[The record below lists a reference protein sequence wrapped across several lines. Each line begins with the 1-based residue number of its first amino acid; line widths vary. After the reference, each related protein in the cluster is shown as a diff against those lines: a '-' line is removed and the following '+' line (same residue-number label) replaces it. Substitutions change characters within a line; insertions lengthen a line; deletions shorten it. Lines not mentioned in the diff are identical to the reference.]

1 MGRPEPCVLFAQTF
15 VHPQLD
21 EYVDEV
27 IFGAP
32 IVITACEFLEQGA
45 SSASSA
51 VTIMGATSPPSF
63 ALEVFIQCE
72 GETRFR
78 RLCQPFLYS
87 HSSSNVL
94 EVEAVVT
101 NHLVVRGSYRS
112 LSLIIYGNTAADL
125 GQFNIEFDLDSSL
138 TTHASSPVEELEE
151 LPPLLHQRNIPFED
165 LVFSSKVLSL
175 SLPSSDICIE
185 TRRFL
190 QLIFKILDVPNLG
203 DLSNVV
209 LATVASTASSF
220 FMHDLSTAEVSSAQG
235 TQDQTR
241 NSEKPEEII
250 TEARNNLLAACKK
263 LSETS
268 WIPAEFFEECSFIEY
283 EADVVASKELV
294 DLLFKHFPFNE
305 DKPFAGLG
313 ALSKSQNVIMRLSLS
328 LLLCSGRECCFHF
341 VNGGGLEQVK
351 LLLKNEVQISLGATL
366 MVLGII
372 EQATRHSV
380 GCEGLLGWWPR
391 EDEVVPSG
399 VSEGYSLLLN
409 LLMQK
414 QRHDVASLTSY
425 ILHRLR
431 LYEIA
436 SRFEHGVLSVL
447 ESLSRSQR
455 QTTAIQDFLRS
466 TKLNLK
472 KILKLINSYGP
483 VEDPSP
489 LSCAHRLLVLGQTD
503 GVLSYKATSKLITA
517 SSCRFLACDIDSKLL
532 SLLKERGFLPL
543 LIALFASS
551 KLRAELVQA
560 LDVFLDITSSIEAIV
575 LSLLFCRSG
584 LVFLQQHPELSRAMI
599 HALKGTTDINREECI
614 PMRYAYSFVSKGF
627 FCCPQEIG
635 LNVEMH
641 LRVVN
646 AIDCLLASSPQSE
659 GFLSVLWELCALSR
673 SDFGRQALLALV
685 HFPEA
690 IKVLIE
696 ALHSAKDF
704 EAVSLENGTPLNL
717 AIFHSA
723 ADMFESIV
731 TDPTAPAMNSWIEHA
746 LDLHKA
752 LLSSSPGSNRK
763 DAPARLLEW
772 IDAGVVYHKSGAV
785 GLIIY
790 ASVLASGGDA
800 PLSTSNILV
809 PDSVDDEKLVSD
821 APNATGANGVENLLG
836 KLVSEK
842 TFEGILLRDSS
853 VAQLTTALRILA
865 FISENSDVAAALYDA
880 GAMTLIYVVLLN
892 CRLMFERS
900 SNNYDYLV
908 DDGTE
913 SNSTSDL
920 LLERNR
926 EKCFM
931 DLITPS
937 LLLLVELLRQL
948 KDSKEQ
954 HRNTKLMNAL
964 LRLHHELSPKLVA
977 SAADVSSYT
986 EIALG
991 LETVCH
997 LLASALAFWPVN
1009 AWAPGLFHTVFNEVH
1024 RSSSLALGPKEACSL
1039 LCLLNDLLPAEHAK
1053 HWKNEMPLLTA
1064 SRSLAV
1070 GSLLGLQTERGINWY
1085 LQPVHVEDLVS
1096 QLMPHL
1102 EKLAQVVLH
1111 YAVSTLTA
1119 MEDILRVLIIRIAC
1133 KRPDNA
1139 SVLVRPII
1147 TWISNHLPGP
1157 ASLSELD
1164 AYKLYKYVD
1173 FLSHLVEHPVAKP
1186 LLLNEDG
1193 LRVLVEVLQRFTD
1206 ESGKVLDMRSSMG
1219 FDLFSCCLPILKSF
1233 SLVYDSRSAAQ
1244 LPGADYKSI
1253 SISTEVSVLIA
1264 QQLFQLC
1271 QVLPVGRELF
1281 ACLSAFKEL
1290 ASRAEGQAALL
1301 DVFLRMK
1308 SSDEI
1313 VNQQAQMHE
1322 THNDVEI
1329 HTDGDWRNY
1338 PLLCGWIRLY
1348 RSIEKYGPSADII
1361 GALEALCLG
1370 ALRFC
1375 MDGMSFDE
1383 GKVAALK
1390 YFFRIPHD
1398 MNGKDGLLS
1407 EHIKYIHELPS
1418 LLLSRIEDEEL
1429 QEKSTRKT
1437 NLHKV
1442 VESAKSLSFLLQ
1454 NPIELVKVD
1463 DKISRGV
1470 PLFTSGPR
1478 HSSQLLLVSDVSS
1491 AKAENEWILGELG
1504 DKFQW
1509 ECPENLRTRLSQ
1521 TATQGKRKMSSSD
1534 GGSRHGR
1541 ENLSHDAQSILSK
1554 GQAVSVATSGSN
1566 RRDFRRKPNT
1576 SRPPSTH
1583 VDDYV
1588 ARERN
1593 VDSSTNSNVIA
1604 VPRLGSGSGRAP
1616 SIHVDEFMARQRE
1629 RHSSVPVVVGEPASQ
1644 GKGIPSMN
1652 ENLTEKSYQSKKLKV
1667 DLDDLEDINIVFDGE
1682 EFEPDDKLPFPQPD
1696 ANAQPAATVMVSE
1709 QQSPQRSVVEE
1720 TEGDTK
1726 SVTAVMFDINR
1737 NAQNDHSSRVS
1748 ASHTEKSLAR
1758 EPSITSDKKVFE
1770 RPDETCKSAGSY
1782 ASGAATVA
1790 GGSASAYFNA
1800 SPLRVQSP
1808 ADNKMQQSQHYYPPG
1823 SVHRMTNLQPGS
1835 QISLDQNILPSQPP
1849 LPPTPLLP
1857 TVSPVRSQVPDPV
1870 HASPS
1875 LFGHQVKDLQPLFHP
1890 MNHIRETG
1898 SFSFLFPYFISVQCL
1913 WIPCWFS
1920 VFQVQSEY
1928 VSNFNI
1934 VPASLPSSNPMLDTR
1949 YQRTLHSSPSA
1960 SCRPLPPLPPTPP
1973 PFPSNSSGAP
1983 PWPFYSHTPMYN
1995 QPSTSITEPLQ
2006 TSVGLSSDPL
2016 GNLLP
2021 SGSRLTYQS
2030 SSMLPPS
2037 NFSRSAMFPVVHN
2050 GSTGVQQQPDST
2062 HLPHTI
2068 PALQLS
2074 IPAMQSSHLQPLQP
2088 TQVPRPPQPSMLTIP
2103 GLQQTDPRNP
2113 LSHSTV
2119 QMQMQP
2125 QQAMQQSHMPQFQL
2139 HYQTQLPQQQL
2150 QQQRPQQQPRQLQQ
2164 QLEDS
2169 SLSLQQYFS
2178 SPQAIQSLLND
2189 RDKLCQ
2195 LLEQHPKLMQMLQE
2209 KLGQL

>member
-32 IVITACEFLEQGA
+32 IVITACEFLEQSA

-51 VTIMGATSPPSF
+51 VTIMGPPITHQCTSKLISIIMESCEIGAILCHLLIQEASSNIPDRQGRATSPPSF

-138 TTHASSPVEELEE
+138 TTHASSPVAELEE
-151 LPPLLHQRNIPFED
+151 LPPLLHQRNISFED

-220 FMHDLSTAEVSSAQG
+220 FQHDLSTAEVSSAQD
-235 TQDQTR
+235 TQDDTR
-241 NSEKPEEII
+241 NSEKSGEIFI
-250 TEARNNLLAACKK
+250 EDRNNLLAACKK

-268 WIPAEFFEECSFIEY
+268 CIAAEFFEECSFIEY
-283 EADVVASKELV
+283 EADVVTSKELV

-313 ALSKSQNVIMRLSLS
+313 ALSKSQNIIMWLSLS

-351 LLLKNEVQISLGATL
+351 LLLKNEVQISLAATL
-366 MVLGII
+366 MVLGVI

-447 ESLSRSQR
+447 GSLSGSQR
-455 QTTAIQDFLRS
+455 QTTTIQDSLRS

-489 LSCAHRLLVLGQTD
+489 LSCARRLLVLGQTD
-503 GVLSYKATSKLITA
+503 GLLSYKATSKLITA
-517 SSCRFLACDIDSKLL
+517 SRCRFLACDIDSKLL

-551 KLRAELVQA
+551 KLRAELIQA
-560 LDVFLDITSSIEAIV
+560 LDVFLDITSSIEAI
-575 LSLLFCRSG
+575 
-584 LVFLQQHPELSRAMI
+584 HPELSRAMI
-599 HALKGTTDINREECI
+599 HALKGTIDINREECI

-627 FCCPQEIG
+627 FCRPQEIG

-673 SDFGRQALLALV
+673 SDCGRQALLALV

-723 ADMFESIV
+723 ADIFECIV
-731 TDPTAPAMNSWIEHA
+731 TDPTTPAMKSWIEHA

-763 DAPARLLEW
+763 DAPTRLLEW
-772 IDAGVVYHKSGAV
+772 IDAGVVYHKNGAI

-790 ASVLASGGDA
+790 AAVLASGGDA

-809 PDSVDDEKLVSD
+809 SDSMDDEKGVSD
-821 APNATGANGVENLLG
+821 AHNANGVENLLG

-842 TFEGILLRDSS
+842 TFEGIPLRDSS
-853 VAQLTTALRILA
+853 VAQLTTALKILA
-865 FISENSDVAAALYDA
+865 FISENSYVAAALYDA

-920 LLERNR
+920 LLERNH

-931 DLITPS
+931 DLMTPS
-937 LLLLVELLRQL
+937 LLLLVRLLRQL

-954 HRNTKLMNAL
+954 HRNTKLMKAL

-977 SAADVSSYT
+977 SAADASSYP

-1009 AWAPGLFHTVFNEVH
+1009 AWAPGLFHTVFNGVH
-1024 RSSSLALGPKEACSL
+1024 SSSSLALGPKEACSL
-1039 LCLLNDLLPAEHAK
+1039 LCLLNDILPEEHAN
-1053 HWKNEMPLLTA
+1053 HWKNGMPLLTA

-1070 GSLLGLQTERGINWY
+1070 GSLLGLQKEKGINWY

-1102 EKLAQVVLH
+1102 DKLAQVVLH

-1133 KRPDNA
+1133 KKPEIS

-1206 ESGKVLDMRSSMG
+1206 ASGKVLDMRSSMG
-1219 FDLFSCCLPILKSF
+1219 FDLLSCCLPILKSF
-1233 SLVYDSRSAAQ
+1233 SLVYDSRSAAR

-1264 QQLFQLC
+1264 QQLFKLC

-1290 ASRAEGQAALL
+1290 ASRAEGQAALI
-1301 DVFLRMK
+1301 DVFVRMK

-1313 VNQQAQMHE
+1313 VNQQAQIHE
-1322 THNDVEI
+1322 AYNDVESY
-1329 HTDGDWRNY
+1329 TDGDWRNY
-1338 PLLCGWIRLY
+1338 PLLCGWISLY

-1361 GALEALCLG
+1361 DALEALCLG
-1370 ALRFC
+1370 ALKFC
-1375 MDGMSFDE
+1375 MDGISFDE

-1390 YFFRIPHD
+1390 HFFGIPHD

-1407 EHIKYIHELPS
+1407 KHMKYIQELPS

-1429 QEKSTRKT
+1429 QEKSLRKT

-1442 VESAKSLSFLLQ
+1442 VESAKSLSFVLQ

-1463 DKISRGV
+1463 DMVSRGV
-1470 PLFTSGPR
+1470 PLFTSGAR
-1478 HSSQLLLVSDVSS
+1478 HSSRLLLVSDGSS
-1491 AKAENEWILGELG
+1491 QKAEHEWILGELG

-1509 ECPENLRTRLSQ
+1509 ECPENLRSRLSQ

-1541 ENLSHDAQSILSK
+1541 DNLSHDAQSILSK

-1604 VPRLGSGSGRAP
+1604 VPRLGSGSGRPP

-1629 RHSSVPVVVGEPASQ
+1629 RHSSVPVVVGEPVSQ
-1644 GKGIPSMN
+1644 GKSIPLN
-1652 ENLTEKSYQSKKLKV
+1652 ENMTEKSYQSNKLKV

-1696 ANAQPAATVMVSE
+1696 GNAQPAATVMVIE

-1726 SVTAVMFDINR
+1726 SFTAEMSDIDR

-1748 ASHTEKSLAR
+1748 ASRTEKSLAR

-1770 RPDETCKSAGSY
+1770 RLDETYKSAGSY
-1782 ASGAATVA
+1782 ASGATTVV
-1790 GGSASAYFNA
+1790 GGSASAYLNA

-1808 ADNKMQQSQHYYPPG
+1808 ADNKMQQSQHYYPPV
-1823 SVHRMTNLQPGS
+1823 SVHRMANLQPGP
-1835 QISLDQNILPSQPP
+1835 QISLDQNVLQSQPP
-1849 LPPTPLLP
+1849 LPPTPPRP
-1857 TVSPVRSQVPDPV
+1857 TVSPVRSQIPDPV

-1875 LFGHQVKDLQPLFHP
+1875 PFGHQVNDLQPPFHP
-1890 MNHIRETG
+1890 TNH
-1898 SFSFLFPYFISVQCL
+1898 
-1913 WIPCWFS
+1913 
-1920 VFQVQSEY
+1920 VQSEY
-1928 VSNFNI
+1928 ISNFNI
-1934 VPASLPSSNPMLDTR
+1934 VPASLPSSIPMLDTR

-1960 SCRPLPPLPPTPP
+1960 HSRPLPPLPPTPP
-1973 PFPSNSSGAP
+1973 PFPSNSSSAP
-1983 PWPFYSHTPMYN
+1983 PRPFYSHTPTYN

-2006 TSVGLSSDPL
+2006 TSVGSSSDPQL
-2016 GNLLP
+2016 GNFLP
-2021 SGSRLTYQS
+2021 SGSRLSYQS
-2030 SSMLPPS
+2030 SSILPPS
-2037 NFSRSAMFPVVHN
+2037 NFSRPATFPVAHN
-2050 GSTGVQQQPDST
+2050 GSMGAQQQADSIL
-2062 HLPHTI
+2062 LPHTI
-2068 PALQLS
+2068 HPLQPS
-2074 IPAMQSSHLQPLQP
+2074 MPAMQSSHLQPLQP
-2088 TQVPRPPQPSMLTIP
+2088 PQVPHPPQPSMLTIL

-2139 HYQTQLPQQQL
+2139 HYQAQQLPQQQL
-2150 QQQRPQQQPRQLQQ
+2150 QQQQQRPQQLPQQLQQ
-2164 QLEDS
+2164 QQEDS

-2178 SPQAIQSLLND
+2178 SPQAIQSLLSD

>member
-32 IVITACEFLEQGA
+32 IVITACEFLEQSA

-138 TTHASSPVEELEE
+138 TTHASSPVAELEE
-151 LPPLLHQRNIPFED
+151 LPPLLHQRNISFED

-190 QLIFKILDVPNLG
+190 QLIFKILDVTSLG

-209 LATVASTASSF
+209 LAKVASTASSF
-220 FMHDLSTAEVSSAQG
+220 FMHDSSTAEVSSAQD

-241 NSEKPEEII
+241 NSENPEEII

-268 WIPAEFFEECSFIEY
+268 CIPAEFFEECSFIEY

-313 ALSKSQNVIMRLSLS
+313 ALSKSQYMIMWLSLT

-351 LLLKNEVQISLGATL
+351 LLLKNELQISLAATL
-366 MVLGII
+366 MVLGVI

-399 VSEGYSLLLN
+399 VSKGYSLLLN

-436 SRFEHGVLSVL
+436 SRFEYGVLSVL
-447 ESLSRSQR
+447 GSLSGSQR

-472 KILKLINSYGP
+472 KILKLINSYSP

-489 LSCAHRLLVLGQTD
+489 LSCARRLLVLGQTD
-503 GVLSYKATSKLITA
+503 GLLSYKATSKLIAA

-584 LVFLQQHPELSRAMI
+584 LYAILLFVLCFLQSDYLFIKPCLPFLGLVFLQQHPELSRAMI
-599 HALKGTTDINREECI
+599 HALKGTIDINREECI
-614 PMRYAYSFVSKGF
+614 PIRYAYSFVSKGF
-627 FCCPQEIG
+627 FCRPQEIG

-673 SDFGRQALLALV
+673 SDFGRQALLAVV

-723 ADMFESIV
+723 ADLFESIV
-731 TDPTAPAMNSWIEHA
+731 TDPTTPAMNSWIEHA

-772 IDAGVVYHKSGAV
+772 IDAGVVYHKNGAV

-790 ASVLASGGDA
+790 AAVLASGGDA

-809 PDSVDDEKLVSD
+809 PDSMDDEKGVSD

-842 TFEGILLRDSS
+842 TFEGIPLRDSS

-908 DDGTE
+908 DDVTE

-937 LLLLVELLRQL
+937 LLLLVELLSQL

-977 SAADVSSYT
+977 SAADVSSYP

-1009 AWAPGLFHTVFNEVH
+1009 AWAPGLFHTVFNGVH
-1024 RSSSLALGPKEACSL
+1024 SSSSLALGPKEACSL
-1039 LCLLNDLLPAEHAK
+1039 LCLLNDLLPEEHAK
-1053 HWKNEMPLLTA
+1053 HWKNGMPLLTA
-1064 SRSLAV
+1064 SRSLAL
-1070 GSLLGLQTERGINWY
+1070 GSLLGLQKEKGINWY

-1164 AYKLYKYVD
+1164 AYKLYKYVG
-1173 FLSHLVEHPVAKP
+1173 FLSHLVEQPVAKP
-1186 LLLNEDG
+1186 LLLNENG

-1264 QQLFQLC
+1264 QQLFKLC
-1271 QVLPVGRELF
+1271 LVLPVGRELF
-1281 ACLSAFKEL
+1281 ACLSVFKEL
-1290 ASRAEGQAALL
+1290 VSRAEGQAALL
-1301 DVFLRMK
+1301 DVFVRMK

-1313 VNQQAQMHE
+1313 VNQQAQMLE
-1322 THNDVEI
+1322 THNDVES
-1329 HTDGDWRNY
+1329 HADGDWRNH
-1338 PLLCGWIRLY
+1338 PLLRGWINLY

-1370 ALRFC
+1370 ALTFC

-1390 YFFRIPHD
+1390 YFFGIPHD

-1429 QEKSTRKT
+1429 QEKSPRKA

-1463 DKISRGV
+1463 DMISRGV

-1478 HSSQLLLVSDVSS
+1478 HSSRLLLVSDVSS
-1491 AKAENEWILGELG
+1491 PKAEHEWILGELG

-1509 ECPENLRTRLSQ
+1509 ECPENLSRLSL

-1554 GQAVSVATSGSN
+1554 GQAVSVVTSGSN

-1604 VPRLGSGSGRAP
+1604 VPRLGSGSGRPP

-1629 RHSSVPVVVGEPASQ
+1629 RHSSVPVVVGEPVSQ

-1652 ENLTEKSYQSKKLKV
+1652 ENLTAKSYQPKKLKV

-1726 SVTAVMFDINR
+1726 SVTAEMFDINR

-1770 RPDETCKSAGSY
+1770 RPDETYKSAGSY
-1782 ASGAATVA
+1782 ASGAAIVA

-1823 SVHRMTNLQPGS
+1823 SVHRMTNLQPGP
-1835 QISLDQNILPSQPP
+1835 QISLDQNVLPIQPP
-1849 LPPTPLLP
+1849 LPPTPP
-1857 TVSPVRSQVPDPV
+1857 PRTVSPVRSQVPDPV
-1870 HASPS
+1870 QASPS
-1875 LFGHQVKDLQPLFHP
+1875 LFGHQVKDLQPPFHP
-1890 MNHIRETG
+1890 TNH
-1898 SFSFLFPYFISVQCL
+1898 
-1913 WIPCWFS
+1913 
-1920 VFQVQSEY
+1920 VQSEY

-1934 VPASLPSSNPMLDTR
+1934 VPASLPSSSPMLDTR

-1960 SCRPLPPLPPTPP
+1960 PTRPLPPLPPTPP
-1973 PFPSNSSGAP
+1973 PFPPNSSGAP
-1983 PWPFYSHTPMYN
+1983 PRPFYSHTPTYN
-1995 QPSTSITEPLQ
+1995 QPSTSITEPLH

-2021 SGSRLTYQS
+2021 SGSRLSYQS
-2030 SSMLPPS
+2030 CSMLPPS
-2037 NFSRSAMFPVVHN
+2037 NFSRSATFPVAHN
-2050 GSTGVQQQPDST
+2050 GSMGAQQQPDTT

-2068 PALQLS
+2068 PSLQPS
-2074 IPAMQSSHLQPLQP
+2074 IPAMQLSHLQPLQP
-2088 TQVPRPPQPSMLTIP
+2088 PLVPRPPQPSVLAIP

-2139 HYQTQLPQQQL
+2139 HYQTQQLPQQQL
-2150 QQQRPQQQPRQLQQ
+2150 QQQQQWPQQQPQQLQQ

-2178 SPQAIQSLLND
+2178 SPQAIQSLLSD